1 VRPAAVSPN
10 GRAERLGGRR
20 AVVTITLVFVVSRL
34 AAAAAGLRFDD
45 GLLHNAY
52 QLLDVR
58 LLRDDPIRSI
68 YYLHSQPP
76 LFNAVTAIVVR
87 LPSRFVNTTLMVLW
101 HAAGLATALLCFATI
116 IRLGV
121 RRGLAVVLVCLF
133 VLMPETMLVESWFF
147 YTQLE
152 ILLVALMLWG
162 LARFASGGRTVDGLV
177 FTGSAAALVLLR
189 SSFLPALFVVLLLV
203 AWRLLRVDW
212 RKLAAI
218 AAVPLILVA
227 AWSVKNVVVFDT
239 WSNSSWTGMNLS
251 YLARAGVTARRCREL
266 VDEHSVSHIA
276 CTRAFSRPTVFAARF
291 PHPRH
296 FGVAATDVLFKST
309 GQPNFNASLYLDVA
323 QQYQQDALDLLR
335 DGGVKAVAR
344 AEAAAYTLWA
354 EPADDLLQLR
364 HVRAPIA
371 GYADWFDRLVLLRP
385 VATGWNNPDRFAADA
400 GPFPVGNA
408 LGSISY
414 TLLALFALALYGGIA
429 GFRRGRRGETV
440 VQCVCAVGLI
450 VIVYSTLVG
459 NALDYRENN
468 RFRFETA
475 PAVLVLGA
483 LGAELTWQRVEA
495 RHARRDAS
503 EHDAGVSP
511 MAATSV
517 TVDARRPG

>member
-1 VRPAAVSPN
+1 MA
-10 GRAERLGGRR
+10 
-20 AVVTITLVFVVSRL
+20 FVVSRL
-34 AAAAAGLRFDD
+34 AAAAVGLRFDD

-76 LFNAVTAIVVR
+76 LFNAVTALVVQ
-87 LPSRFVNTTLMVLW
+87 LPSRFVNTTLMVVW
-101 HAAGLATALLCFATI
+101 HAAGLATALLCYATM

-121 RRGLAVVLVCLF
+121 RRGLAVALVSLF

-147 YTQLE
+147 YTELE

-162 LARFASGGRTVDGLV
+162 LARFAGDRRTADGLV
-177 FTGSAAALVLLR
+177 FTGSAAALVLMR
-189 SSFLPALFVVLLLV
+189 SSFLPALFVVLLAV
-203 AWRLLRVDW
+203 VWRMVRIDA

-218 AAVPLILVA
+218 AAVPLVLVA
-227 AWSVKNVVVFDT
+227 AWSVKNLVVFDT

-251 YLARAGVTARRCREL
+251 YVAHAGVTTRRCRKL
-266 VDEHSVSHIA
+266 VDEHSVSPIA
-276 CTRAFSRPTVFAARF
+276 CTRAFSSPNVFADRF
-291 PHPRH
+291 SRPHH
-296 FGVAATDVLFKST
+296 YGVAATDALFKST

-323 QQYQQDALDLLR
+323 KQYQHDAVELLR
-335 DGGVKAVAR
+335 DGGATAIAR

-385 VATGWNNPDRFAADA
+385 VATGWNDPDRFTADA
-400 GPFPVGNA
+400 GPFPIGNA

-429 GFRRGRRGETV
+429 GLRRRPRREAALR
-440 VQCVCAVGLI
+440 CVCAVGLI

-468 RFRFETA
+468 RFRVETA

-483 LGAELTWQRVEA
+483 LGAELAWQRLRVN
-495 RHARRDAS
+495 RAS
-503 EHDAGVSP
+503 RGAAGRATAVSTVAGTSIGADAG
-511 MAATSV
+511 
-517 TVDARRPG
+517 RPG